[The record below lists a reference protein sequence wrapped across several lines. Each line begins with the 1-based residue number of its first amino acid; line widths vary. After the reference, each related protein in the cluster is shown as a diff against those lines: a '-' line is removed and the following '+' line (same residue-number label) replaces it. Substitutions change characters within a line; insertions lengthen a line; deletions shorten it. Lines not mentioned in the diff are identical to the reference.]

1 MLKAWDL
8 TKNKLRHNC
17 FDNIMQNIFRI
28 ITLENGTGQI
38 VLTVTLTLLRMGF
51 FGGCSRMGGGGGAKI
66 CHTYPTMLKL
76 GTVITS
82 LPKEDPKN
90 ISIMWHTRWV
100 LLTSAFPSEISKFC
114 YIRNTDIDCI
124 LIHNFYLF

>member
-28 ITLENGTGQI
+28 ITFENGTGQI

-51 FGGCSRMGGGGGAKI
+51 FGGCSRMGGGGG
-66 CHTYPTMLKL
+66 
-76 GTVITS
+76 GGG
-82 LPKEDPKN
+82 
-90 ISIMWHTRWV
+90 
-100 LLTSAFPSEISKFC
+100 
-114 YIRNTDIDCI
+114 
-124 LIHNFYLF
+124 

>member
-51 FGGCSRMGGGGGAKI
+51 FGGCSRMGGGGGGGRVCKKVPLPKI
-66 CHTYPTMLKL
+66 CHTYPIMMKL
-76 GTVITS
+76 DTVIPYLKKIQKIYESCDTPIKHPS
-82 LPKEDPKN
+82 AFFHRN
-90 ISIMWHTRWV
+90 QQV
-100 LLTSAFPSEISKFC
+100 LLYQETQI
-114 YIRNTDIDCI
+114 
-124 LIHNFYLF
+124 